1 MSNERKARTLD
12 QAITDGTGSMDTK
25 PPRVRWV
32 WAAYL
37 ALLAVLFVV
46 GVYPYFIVSGQL
58 FSHPFQVMQTA
69 VDLLVLYG
77 FFGFVVRRPIRSV
90 ALRVVFI
97 SVAAFLCVRAVVVLS
112 VVGPI
117 IFPWHGD
124 TESFLSLT
132 LLLSGAPLQLLNAF
146 VLWQY
151 ATKSQHP
158 AS

>member
-1 MSNERKARTLD
+1 MSNERNARTLD
-12 QAITDGTGSMDTK
+12 QAITDGTGSIDTK
-25 PPRVRWV
+25 PPRVRWL

-90 ALRVVFI
+90 ALRVVFL
-97 SVAAFLCVRAVVVLS
+97 SVGAFLCVRAFVVLS
-112 VVGPI
+112 LVGPI

-124 TESFLSLT
+124 TESFIS
-132 LLLSGAPLQLLNAF
+132 LLLLISGGPLQLLNAF

-158 AS
+158 AL